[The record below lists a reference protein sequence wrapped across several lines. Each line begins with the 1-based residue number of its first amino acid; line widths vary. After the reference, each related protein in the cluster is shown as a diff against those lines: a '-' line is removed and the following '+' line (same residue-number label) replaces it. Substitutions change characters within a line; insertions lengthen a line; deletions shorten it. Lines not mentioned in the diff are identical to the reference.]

1 MRYVYGY
8 RDRPVE
14 GIVIEPMSNGE
25 LEYILE
31 RELKKCKSTLC
42 FPEKDLLWGPQIE
55 IAAVELV
62 FGGLMVNLLLIY
74 FSRWYVHRGYWLSVA
89 INGLLLGYLQGRLFD
104 LLPDLGIH

>member
-55 IAAVELV
+55 IAAVET
-62 FGGLMVNLLLIY
+62 FQIY
-74 FSRWYVHRGYWLSVA
+74 NKAGFQKDCSYK
-89 INGLLLGYLQGRLFD
+89 
-104 LLPDLGIH
+104 